1 MTSSQELKEQQRRQW
16 SGNAPNW
23 DSQHERLGREMAEVT
38 EWLCREAQLT
48 PGMRVLDLACGSGH
62 PALDEARL
70 VQPSGSV
77 VATDLVEEMV
87 EATRRRAA
95 ETGLNNVETRVMD
108 LEDIAF
114 PDESF
119 DAVTCRF
126 GVMFCPQPLKALQ
139 EVRRVLKPGAWFAFS
154 VWGTPDRS
162 PGQTVVGEALRRFG
176 WSQPEVNYD
185 APGIYQLAPPGKLDA
200 LLEEAGF
207 SEYKVESLTLDF
219 EYESVDALWGRALVR
234 PGTLRTQMQDMSE
247 ADVERLRGIL
257 GEVVRPYTRDGVIHL
272 PTTPL
277 CAAARK

>member
-1 MTSSQELKEQQRRQW
+1 
-16 SGNAPNW
+16 
-23 DSQHERLGREMAEVT
+23 MAEVT
-38 EWLCREAQLT
+38 EWLCREARLA

-70 VQPSGSV
+70 VQAGGSV

-87 EATRRRAA
+87 DATRRRAA
-95 ETGLNNVETRVMD
+95 EAGLDNLEARVMD

-119 DAVTCRF
+119 DAATCRF
-126 GVMFCPQPLKALQ
+126 GVMFCPQPLKALR
-139 EVRRVLKPGAWFAFS
+139 EVRRVLKPGGWFAFS
-154 VWGTPDRS
+154 VWDTPDKS
-162 PGQTVVGEALRRFG
+162 PGQTVAGEALRRFG
-176 WSQPEVNYD
+176 RPEPELDYD

-200 LLEEAGF
+200 LLREAGF
-207 SEYKVESLTLDF
+207 SEFKVESLTLDF

-247 ADVERLRGIL
+247 ADIERLKGIL

-277 CAAARK
+277 CACARK

>member
-38 EWLCREAQLT
+38 EWLCREARLA
-48 PGMRVLDLACGSGH
+48 PGIRVLDLACGSGH

-70 VQPSGSV
+70 IQPGGSV

-95 ETGLNNVETRVMD
+95 EAGLENLETRVMD

-139 EVRRVLKPGAWFAFS
+139 EVRRVLKPGGWFAFS
-154 VWGTPDRS
+154 VWDTPDKS
-162 PGQTVVGEALRRFG
+162 PGQTVAGEALRRFG
-176 WSQPEVNYD
+176 RSQPEVNYD

-200 LLEEAGF
+200 LLREAGF
-207 SEYKVESLTLDF
+207 SEHKVESLTLDF

-247 ADVERLRGIL
+247 ADIERLKGIL
-257 GEVVRPYTRDGVIHL
+257 GEVVQPYTRDGVIHL